1 MKYTVPDGF
10 PYYIELLG
18 DADYRDLLYSNAS
31 IEKFQRLSKEESEYR
46 FQNDKW
52 SVKQIVGHMTDHERI
67 MTYRLLTFSRRDN
80 TLLPGYDQ
88 ELFVNNSRF
97 HELDFSDILLDFINV
112 RNATR
117 SFYKTLS
124 NEQLQLKGKAW
135 KFEMTIEDF
144 LKATLG
150 HELHHI
156 MVLQEKYNLK
166 FHS

>member
-1 MKYTVPDGF
+1 MSMNFTVSDGF

-18 DADYRDLLYSNAS
+18 DADYRDLLYSNANF
-31 IEKFQRLSKEESEYR
+31 EKLQKLSKEESEYR
-46 FQNDKW
+46 FLPDKW
-52 SVKQIVGHMTDHERI
+52 CAKQIVGHMTDHERI
-67 MTYRLLTFSRRDN
+67 MIYRILCFSRRDA

-88 ELFVNNSRF
+88 ELYVNNSRF
-97 HELDFSDILLDFINV
+97 NELDFSDILEDFKSV

-124 NEQLQLKGKAW
+124 KEQLQLKGKAW

-156 MVLQEKYNLK
+156 TVLREKYHLI
-166 FHS
+166 

>member
-1 MKYTVPDGF
+1 MKYTVSDGF

-31 IEKFQRLSKEESEYR
+31 IEKLQKLTKEESEYR

-52 SVKQIVGHMTDHERI
+52 SVKQIVGHMNDHERI

-135 KFEMTIEDF
+135 KFEMTVEEF

-150 HELHHI
+150 HELHHLK
-156 MVLQEKYNLK
+156 VLQEKYNLK